1 MPAEAPRQLPNTTNP
16 ETQPSI
22 SCFPGFQIRFVQA
35 IRTQPD
41 EWNSSLCHNAAVH
54 RLMARAIR
62 LLAATSGALCFVQE
76 AHGADSYSAIRQDI
90 AREIAV
96 GRATG
101 VAVALTQNGKIIWQ
115 EGFGWTDKERG
126 RRATP
131 DTPFSLASVT
141 KPFTTTALMVLVAAK
156 KVSLDARANDY
167 LGAAKIRAGV
177 GNPNDV
183 TVRAVAS
190 HSSGL
195 PGIFQLFPVGGPRKQ
210 PSMDDVIREYGVLVS
225 PPNERYHYSNV
236 GMGIVAHI
244 VSRKSG
250 LDFGE
255 FLHRKVLEP
264 LGLSHSFFDTD
275 LSRRDEMAQR
285 YDDLGNAFP
294 FYVTSTP
301 GTGELYASAH
311 DVARFAM
318 FHLKDHL
325 ADQQPIL
332 TPQQIDELHHP
343 VIQLLADR
351 SYGVGWMIG
360 HAFDGTTVLYHNGNQ
375 AGVVTV
381 MMLLPSRDI
390 SCVVLANQD
399 DNQELVERI
408 RDGAIR
414 TLVPE
419 WTWKSLSP
427 PPPER
432 LPETYH
438 DNWQGRLH
446 DGDKVVPLT
455 LSISEG
461 ESTLCIQGQKPE
473 PISDLGLVEGMMQ
486 GKTRGDLGLPATRA
500 AKSVGLSLRL
510 QLRGSKLEGEIGA
523 EAPIPHAREADHLPF
538 WAEFS
543 RVDPNNPDQ

>member
-1 MPAEAPRQLPNTTNP
+1 
-16 ETQPSI
+16 
-22 SCFPGFQIRFVQA
+22 
-35 IRTQPD
+35 
-41 EWNSSLCHNAAVH
+41 
-54 RLMARAIR
+54 MARAIR
-62 LLAATSGALCFVQE
+62 LLAAASGAFCFVQS
-76 AHGADSYSAIRQDI
+76 AHGADPYSAIRQDI

-101 VAVALTQNGKIIWQ
+101 VAVALNQNGKIIWQ
-115 EGFGWTDKERG
+115 EGFGWADKERG

-131 DTPFSLASVT
+131 DPPCCLASVT
-141 KPFTTTALMVLVAAK
+141 KPFRTTALMVLVAAK

-167 LGAAKIRAGV
+167 LGAAKIRTGV

-195 PGIFQLFPVGGPRKQ
+195 PGTFQLFPVGGPRNQ
-210 PSMDDVIREYGVLVS
+210 PSMDDVIREYGVVVS
-225 PPNERYHYSNV
+225 PSNERYHYSNV

-255 FLHRKVLEP
+255 FLHSKVLEP

-285 YDDLGNAFP
+285 YNDLGNAFP

-332 TPQQIDELHHP
+332 SDEQIDEQHRP
-343 VIQLLADR
+343 VIRIFADR
-351 SYGVGWMIG
+351 SYGIGWMVG
-360 HAFDGTTVLYHNGNQ
+360 RAFDGSTVLYQGGDQ
-375 AGVVTV
+375 AVVVTV
-381 MMLLPSRDI
+381 MMLLPSHDI
-390 SCVVLANQD
+390 SCVVLT
-399 DNQELVERI
+399 NQEADQDLVERT
-408 RDGAIR
+408 RDATIR
-414 TLVPE
+414 TLVPQ
-419 WTWKSLSP
+419 WNWKSSAPLP
-427 PPPER
+427 PQP
-432 LPETYH
+432 LPETYRGK
-438 DNWQGRLH
+438 WRGKLH
-446 DGDKVVPLT
+446 DGDRTVALT
-455 LSISEG
+455 LLIAEK
-461 ESTLCIQGQKPE
+461 ESTLQIQGRNAE
-473 PISDLGLVEGMMQ
+473 SISDLALVEEMMV

-500 AKSVGLSLRL
+500 AKADTLSLRL
-510 QLRGSKLEGEIGA
+510 KVRGPKLEGEIGA
-523 EAPIPHAREADHLPF
+523 EAPILHAKGPEHLPF

-543 RVDPNNPDQ
+543 RADARSADQCVRRNLAQISWD

>member
-1 MPAEAPRQLPNTTNP
+1 
-16 ETQPSI
+16 
-22 SCFPGFQIRFVQA
+22 
-35 IRTQPD
+35 
-41 EWNSSLCHNAAVH
+41 
-54 RLMARAIR
+54 MARAIR
-62 LLAATSGALCFVQE
+62 LLAAASGAFCFVQS
-76 AHGADSYSAIRQDI
+76 AHGADPYSAIRQDI

-115 EGFGWTDKERG
+115 EGFGWADKERG

-195 PGIFQLFPVGGPRKQ
+195 PGTFQLFPVGGPRKQ

-264 LGLSHSFFDTD
+264 LGLS
-275 LSRRDEMAQR
+275 
-285 YDDLGNAFP
+285 
-294 FYVTSTP
+294 
-301 GTGELYASAH
+301 
-311 DVARFAM
+311 
-318 FHLKDHL
+318 
-325 ADQQPIL
+325 
-332 TPQQIDELHHP
+332 
-343 VIQLLADR
+343 
-351 SYGVGWMIG
+351 
-360 HAFDGTTVLYHNGNQ
+360 
-375 AGVVTV
+375 
-381 MMLLPSRDI
+381 
-390 SCVVLANQD
+390 
-399 DNQELVERI
+399 
-408 RDGAIR
+408 
-414 TLVPE
+414 
-419 WTWKSLSP
+419 
-427 PPPER
+427 
-432 LPETYH
+432 
-438 DNWQGRLH
+438 LH

-455 LSISEG
+455 LSISEA

-500 AKSVGLSLRL
+500 AKAVGLSLRL
-510 QLRGSKLEGEIGA
+510 QLRRSKLEGEIGA
-523 EAPIPHAREADHLPF
+523 PIAYAREPDHLPF